1 MLATNGGRTM
11 FVKTGKRI
19 PAFGAFP
26 ETELVLRDYMDGRMA
41 LTGHA
46 QDEEWFVAT
55 VNIGHFQSGHSRSQN
70 EVWIKGWSENAGLP
84 EALEKAGV
92 LRLTDT
98 HAELGMTKARLAVVA
113 DDVVALYTEAQQEEM
128 AQQLAYIE
136 EQADEDDHEQSE
148 SHGPF

>member
-1 MLATNGGRTM
+1 M
-11 FVKTGKRI
+11 FVKTGKKI
-19 PAFGAFP
+19 PAFGPFP

-55 VNIGHFQSGHSRSQN
+55 VNIDHFQSGHSRGFN
-70 EVWIKGWSENAGLP
+70 EVWLKGWSENAGVP

-98 HAELGMTKARLAVVA
+98 HAEVGMTKAQLAVVA
-113 DDVVALYTEAQQEEM
+113 DDVVALYTVAHQEEM
-128 AQQLAYIE
+128 AQRLAHVE
-136 EQADEDDHEQSE
+136 EEEDEDDQEQGQSQ
-148 SHGPF
+148 GPF